1 MSPRVIDLSVPL
13 ENGVRADPPGYEM
26 SIENMG
32 HKGIIDQWVRRYKGP
47 QRFLTERPS
56 HSSGSGS
63 DPQRNAVRCVCAITG
78 RRCENCLLA
87 ARVVVPPGGHGGFPP
102 FLNSI
107 RRRTLAVEGASARLK
122 RRSKPIA
129 IAS

>member
-63 DPQRNAVRCVCAITG
+63 DPQRNAVRCVCHYGSTMRKLPTGCSRGCPAGRARWFSAISEQHTPSHACRG
-78 RRCENCLLA
+78 RS
-87 ARVVVPPGGHGGFPP
+87 VGPPQ
-102 FLNSI
+102 
-107 RRRTLAVEGASARLK
+107 AEV
-122 RRSKPIA
+122 
-129 IAS
+129 